1 MSRKII
7 TQHELHR
14 LSRLERALDEAKSM
28 VKKLEGEYSKVHDGI
43 LDLLDEGTPIQS
55 GTATVDIMVKP
66 GRRSPAWRKEYESA
80 MGKAAADEVV
90 ANTEPGPDSR
100 SLKVTIL

>member
-7 TQHELHR
+7 TQHELHK
-14 LSRLERALDEAKSM
+14 LSRLERALDEAKSL
-28 VKKLEGEYSKVHDGI
+28 VKKLGGEYSRVHDGI
-43 LDLLDEGTPIQS
+43 LGLIDEGTPIQN

-66 GRRSPAWRKEYESA
+66 GRRSPAWRKEYEERL
-80 MGKAAADEVV
+80 GKAAAEEVV